1 MSQDQTARVRGI
13 VRILLDDLTGFDCLQ
28 DFFDVNA
35 AKRLF
40 VHLLSSM
47 VGESAIGRTSPNLSV
62 VHRAS
67 TLLQAETGLSAL
79 TGPFRPSV

>member
-13 VRILLDDLTGFDCLQ
+13 VRVLLDDLTGFDYVQ

-35 AKRLF
+35 AERLF
-40 VHLLSSM
+40 FHLLSSM

-62 VHRAS
+62 VHRAAA
-67 TLLQAETGLSAL
+67 LLQAETGFSAL
-79 TGPFRPSV
+79 TGPFGPSL